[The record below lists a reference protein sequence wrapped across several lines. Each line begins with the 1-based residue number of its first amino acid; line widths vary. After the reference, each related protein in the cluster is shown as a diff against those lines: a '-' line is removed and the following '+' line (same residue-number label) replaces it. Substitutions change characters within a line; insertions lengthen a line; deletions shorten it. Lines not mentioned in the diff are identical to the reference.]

1 MLELIGSLLHR
12 IGNGLL
18 DRLELGGLRQG
29 GLRHDRLLARGF
41 LVRRNLARGLL
52 GKGLDAQGHC
62 SGQGSFG
69 LGLGLGKFCLGYSLS
84 LLLSPG

>member
-29 GLRHDRLLARGF
+29 GRLARGF
-41 LVRRNLARGLL
+41 LVCRNWARGLL